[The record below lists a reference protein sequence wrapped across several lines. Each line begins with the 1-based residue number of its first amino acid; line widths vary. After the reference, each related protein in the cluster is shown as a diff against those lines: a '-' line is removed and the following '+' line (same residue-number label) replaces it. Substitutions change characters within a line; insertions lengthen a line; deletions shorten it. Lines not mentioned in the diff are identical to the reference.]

1 MHKFS
6 SGALSKGVEA
16 SDVIRSMTRA
26 GFSREEIYDVL
37 AGVGLP
43 GEQLQLLM
51 DRVAADFHEANLE
64 PRPSRLAIE
73 VERIFRSSID
83 DVRHDLLA
91 RTDSL
96 ARQLELV
103 KLEMEKIN
111 RLIFVR
117 SRVRK

>member
-1 MHKFS
+1 ML
-6 SGALSKGVEA
+6 GGYLSKGVAA
-16 SDVIRSMTRA
+16 SDIIRSMARA

-37 AGVGLP
+37 TGVGLP

-51 DRVAADFHEANLE
+51 DRIAAEFHDANLE

-73 VERIFRSSID
+73 VERIFQSSID

-91 RTDSL
+91 RADSL

-103 KLEMEKIN
+103 KLEMEKLN
-111 RLIFVR
+111 RLIFMR
-117 SRVRK
+117 SRARK